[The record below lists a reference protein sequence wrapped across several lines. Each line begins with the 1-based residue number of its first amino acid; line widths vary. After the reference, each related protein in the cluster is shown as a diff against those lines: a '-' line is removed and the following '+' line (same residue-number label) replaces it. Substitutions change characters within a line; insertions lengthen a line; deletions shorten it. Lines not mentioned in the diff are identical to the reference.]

1 VKSTLRSFVLP
12 FFFSFFLAS
21 HSIILHSKLSIF
33 FTRFLHPFFYILQYP
48 SFPSGTLLYVLQG
61 EDLDS
66 GNNADFEFFGSAV
79 PDNLTIDH
87 TSGLIKAKIKL
98 ESTSSSRLVT
108 LESDHFIRNLVNE
121 TLFILASS
129 ICSILFSLEVK

>member
-12 FFFSFFLAS
+12 FSFSFFLAS
-21 HSIILHSKLSIF
+21 YSIILHSKLSIF
-33 FTRFLHPFFYILQYP
+33 FTRFLHPFSYILQYP

-66 GNNADFEFFGSAV
+66 GNNADFEFFGSSV

-87 TSGLIKAKIKL
+87 ATGLIKAKTKL

-108 LESDHFIRNLVNE
+108 LESDHFIRNLN
-121 TLFILASS
+121 
-129 ICSILFSLEVK
+129 